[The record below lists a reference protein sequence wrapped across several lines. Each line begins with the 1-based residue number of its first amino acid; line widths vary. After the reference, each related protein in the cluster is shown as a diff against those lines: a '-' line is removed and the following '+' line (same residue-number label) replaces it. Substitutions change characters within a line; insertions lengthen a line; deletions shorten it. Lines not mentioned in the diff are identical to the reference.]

1 MSSTQPATQDKSAAA
16 REETR
21 SDERYLRPAVDI
33 IETEEG
39 MIITADMP
47 GLDKKNLDIDIDKG
61 ILTIQGH
68 VKKSETPHDL
78 YREFELV
85 SYYRQFHLPEFIDPD
100 KTKAEYVNGV
110 LSLTLSKLA
119 AAKPKKIE
127 IKVK

>member
-1 MSSTQPATQDKSAAA
+1 MSNTQPATQDKSAAA

-39 MIITADMP
+39 MTITADMP

-85 SYYRQFHLPEFIDPD
+85 SYYRQFHLPEVIDPD

-110 LSLTLSKLA
+110 LTLTLSKLA

-127 IKVK
+127 VKVK